1 MLCIKEKSPPA
12 SITFI
17 GQATEHTAKN
27 GLLPKYTNVNFG
39 FLPRILSN
47 LDAKRQPFSFLFLK
61 LTVRVK
67 RALSNVQAAKNMAGR
82 QKRDVREVR
91 KIEELENR
99 AAELMKKL
107 DAKEG

>member
-1 MLCIKEKSPPA
+1 M
-12 SITFI
+12 
-17 GQATEHTAKN
+17 
-27 GLLPKYTNVNFG
+27 PKYTKFSSR
-39 FLPRILSN
+39 FLLSILSN
-47 LDAKRQPFSFLFLK
+47 LDANQANVNLFVVLK
-61 LTVRVK
+61 LTARVK

-91 KIEELENR
+91 KIKELENR

>member
-47 LDAKRQPFSFLFLK
+47 LDAKRQPFSFFLK
-61 LTVRVK
+61 WAVRVK

-91 KIEELENR
+91 KIEELETK